1 MEKFNLINSLRAEVS
16 KGYIGNETLVNDAI
30 IALSS
35 GLHVL
40 IEDVS
45 GVGKTT
51 LCKSISKATGLIDSR
66 IQFTPDLLPG
76 DITGMSIWE
85 NSKRDFILK
94 KGPIFSEFILADEI
108 NRASARTQSALLE
121 AMEEETVTID
131 GEKFQLP
138 NFFTVFATKNPSN
151 YLGTFD
157 LPESQ
162 MDRFGIL
169 LRPGYPDNRSEV
181 DILSNFSDQNPIDLV
196 ETVTDSSQ
204 LHELRSKIKSLTIDS
219 TILEYVVNIGNKTR
233 NSDEL
238 KSGLSTR
245 SLKHVILFAKGKAY
259 SSNREYVIP
268 EDIIYSIYKVA
279 PHKIELSH
287 NSKLNSVN
295 PLSILKGII
304 ESVKIPIGIK

>member
-1 MEKFNLINSLRAEVS
+1 MKNNNLIISLKAEVS
-16 KGYIGNETLVNDAI
+16 KGYIGNETLVEDAL
-30 IALSS
+30 IALIS

-51 LCKSISKATGLIDSR
+51 LCKSISKATGLENSR

-85 NSKRDFILK
+85 NSKREFILK
-94 KGPIFSEFILADEI
+94 KGPIFNEFILADEI

-121 AMEEETVTID
+121 AMEEDSVSID
-131 GEKFQLP
+131 GEKFNLP
-138 NFFTVFATKNPSN
+138 SFFTVFATKNPSS
-151 YLGTFD
+151 YLGTFE

-169 LRPGYPDNRSEV
+169 LKPGYPDCKSEV
-181 DILSNFSDQNPIDLV
+181 DILSKFSNKNPIDLV
-196 ETVTDSSQ
+196 NSITDSRE
-204 LHELRSKIKSLTIDS
+204 LVELRSEIQSLHIDS
-219 TILEYVVNIGNKTR
+219 SILDYIVEIGNKTR
-233 NSDEL
+233 TIDEL

-245 SLKHVILFAKGKAY
+245 SLKHVILFSKGKAY
-259 SSNREYVIP
+259 LSNRDYVIP
-268 EDIIYSIYKVA
+268 EDIIYSLYRVA

-287 NSKLNSVN
+287 NSKLNSLT
-295 PLSILKGII
+295 PLAIIKSIT
-304 ESVKIPIGIK
+304 ESIKIPVGIK